1 MPVVLDAAAAGVE
14 GEGDERAVLV
24 GVQLLGVVQLADAVL
39 EGLDVLGQELVALLL
54 GDGGLDAVAVA
65 VGGAVVAE
73 TCSCQ

>member
-39 EGLDVLGQELVALLL
+39 EGLDVLGQQLVALLL
-54 GDGGLDAVAVA
+54 GDGGFDAVAVA

-73 TCSCQ
+73 TCSC